1 MFRTWLLARF
11 TEVYRPQAEAS
22 AAPRI
27 YAKCLDGDNALICQ
41 CVHAALGHAT
51 SIPTPRT
58 CSVVAPTGFEPALPP

>member
-41 CVHAALGHAT
+41 RVHAALGHAT

-58 CSVVAPTGFEPALPP
+58 DAGTQRAHTLAHSRT